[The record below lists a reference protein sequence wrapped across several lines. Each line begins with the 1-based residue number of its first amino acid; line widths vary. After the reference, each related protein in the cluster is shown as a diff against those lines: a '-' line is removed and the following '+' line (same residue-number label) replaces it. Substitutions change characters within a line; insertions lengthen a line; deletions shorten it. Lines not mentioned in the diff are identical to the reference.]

1 MILAL
6 KGRIDSWLEA
16 DVGRADLAGAAH
28 LQLISGVVQLRPEDA
43 VLEAMLRG
51 WRAQQTARG
60 LREDTIAPRERLMRR
75 FVEFTNEYPWCWLPG
90 HVDEWTQSLMA
101 ESHLA
106 PSTIRGYQTDLRLF
120 SEYLCDARYGWA
132 AMCQEQFGPGVHP
145 VPICHEWNTI
155 AHLNDYEGNPEAR
168 PFSRTE
174 LQRFLDYAD
183 EQVDRAVRA
192 KRKGAL
198 AAYRDAT
205 LFKVVYAWG
214 LRRTETSKLD
224 VLDWGRNP
232 AAPEFG
238 RFGMLHVRY
247 GKAVR
252 GQPPRRRNVPSVMG
266 WAVEAVADYVDNIR
280 PRFGCEE
287 HPAMWLTERGGRVA
301 PAEINARF
309 VAYRDTL
316 GLPKTLTP
324 HSLRHSWVTHL
335 TEDGVD
341 RRFIQEAVGHR
352 CDTSTAIYTHVSG
365 DFMNTALRKALGP
378 AFDDH
383 TSPASEGE
391 LNGAQTRL
399 PLAPAPGHGRARHV
413 RHHRPDRAAGAA
425 RDPPV
430 LQPGVPAGRG
440 TPRAAEP
447 EDPDGAVRHPGLRH
461 GRADRT
467 DRRGNTV
474 CKEAHRRRRRR
485 GCWLAATETGP
496 HQRDGK
502 LTVVRRVRTRGARR
516 PDRGRR
522 RPDRRAQAWPGP
534 VDDHA
539 RRRGDRRRSGQTP
552 PTRPGPDRPA
562 SSA

>member
-6 KGRIDSWLEA
+6 RGGIDSGLGA
-16 DVGRADLAGAAH
+16 GVGRADLAGAAH
-28 LQLISGVVQLRPEDA
+28 LELVSGVVQLRPEDA
-43 VLEAMLRG
+43 ALEAMLSG

-60 LREDTIAPRERLMRR
+60 LREDTMLPRGRLVRR
-75 FVEFTNEYPWCWLPG
+75 FVGLIN
-90 HVDEWTQSLMA
+90 
-101 ESHLA
+101 
-106 PSTIRGYQTDLRLF
+106 
-120 SEYLCDARYGWA
+120 EYLCDARYGWV
-132 AMCQEQFGPGVHP
+132 AMCEKQFGSGVHP

-168 PFSRTE
+168 PFTREE

-183 EQVDRAVRA
+183 EQVERAVSA

-224 VLDWGRNP
+224 VVDWGRNP
-232 AAPEFG
+232 AAAEFG

-309 VAYRDTL
+309 VAYRDAL
-316 GLPKTLTP
+316 GLPKALTP
-324 HSLRHSWVTHL
+324 HSLRHPWVTRL

-378 AFDDH
+378 ALDDH
-383 TSPASEGE
+383 P
-391 LNGAQTRL
+391 
-399 PLAPAPGHGRARHV
+399 
-413 RHHRPDRAAGAA
+413 
-425 RDPPV
+425 
-430 LQPGVPAGRG
+430 
-440 TPRAAEP
+440 
-447 EDPDGAVRHPGLRH
+447 
-461 GRADRT
+461 
-467 DRRGNTV
+467 
-474 CKEAHRRRRRR
+474 
-485 GCWLAATETGP
+485 
-496 HQRDGK
+496 
-502 LTVVRRVRTRGARR
+502 
-516 PDRGRR
+516 
-522 RPDRRAQAWPGP
+522 
-534 VDDHA
+534 
-539 RRRGDRRRSGQTP
+539 
-552 PTRPGPDRPA
+552 
-562 SSA
+562 